1 MVNVVVT
8 PDRFER
14 HAVLISTS
22 PLLLI
27 RGVLQVEQHVV
38 NVRAKQFRALQ
49 LGGGEQHAR
58 GRDYH

>member
-1 MVNVVVT
+1 VVT
-8 PDRFER
+8 PDRFEQ

-38 NVRAKQFRALQ
+38 NVRAKQFKAMP
-49 LGGGEQHAR
+49 LGAGEQHAKTH
-58 GRDYH
+58 DYR